1 MKKALQR
8 VEITMLLSLL
18 VSAPALASESDQYR
32 ACSDTARTQ
41 TDRTNC
47 ARDELSR
54 VDAQLNKQ
62 AEYGSIYPMEVNL
75 YLASLTQQHIGALA
89 DMLARYTRR

>member
-1 MKKALQR
+1 MF
-8 VEITMLLSLL
+8 
-18 VSAPALASESDQYR
+18 PAD
-32 ACSDTARTQ
+32 
-41 TDRTNC
+41 
-47 ARDELSR
+47 
-54 VDAQLNKQ
+54 NKQ